1 MSTKNFKVKKQV
13 TRTPLKMVN
22 EVPVYIRVDSDL
34 YDLPAEVTLKQA
46 KGQARPKV
54 IDVTDL
60 QTNMG
65 HSLMMYSVLQSEL
78 EKAFG
83 PTGWTGKELQVI
95 KHDVRGSKGYH
106 TFSIAEIEEDEDDI
120 DFETGEMR

>member
-1 MSTKNFKVKKQV
+1 MSNPKFKVKKQV

-34 YDLPAEVTLKQA
+34 YDLPPEVTLKQA
-46 KGQARPKV
+46 KGQERPKV

-60 QTNMG
+60 ESNMG

-83 PTGWTGKELQVI
+83 PSGWAGKELQII

-106 TFSIAEIEEDEDDI
+106 TFSIGEIEECDYDV
-120 DFETGEMR
+120 DF